1 LSREVGTFVRYN
13 ESKDTERLSGK
24 KMHVKTG
31 LSALMAL
38 CFVIMS
44 GLRGCPLFEV
54 EPNEADSVKNICSIS
69 ITDCDYSFHTIKNEM
84 GYRIGDKREYYIGNW
99 KEGMSFDGEKAYQFD
114 NGMKR
119 PIDQFPFEKYD
130 ASAGEILEISQKII
144 SNGFYT
150 AYNDESSSYN
160 DILYH
165 FLISEEGLALFQ
177 DQNFTY
183 GLILAVY
190 RDGVF
195 ENFSIVLKKN
205 RDALTRTFYEFGT
218 IRQTISFSSSL
229 ID

>member
-1 LSREVGTFVRYN
+1 
-13 ESKDTERLSGK
+13 
-24 KMHVKTG
+24 
-31 LSALMAL
+31 
-38 CFVIMS
+38 
-44 GLRGCPLFEV
+44 
-54 EPNEADSVKNICSIS
+54 
-69 ITDCDYSFHTIKNEM
+69 M
-84 GYRIGDKREYYIGNW
+84 GYRIGDKREYYIGNR
-99 KEGMSFDGEKAYQFD
+99 KEGMSFDGEKAYQFE

-130 ASAGEILEISQKII
+130 ASAGEILEIAQKII

-150 AYNDESSSYN
+150 AYNDESYSYN

-195 ENFSIVLKKN
+195 ENFSIELKKKP
-205 RDALTRTFYEFGT
+205 DAILETYYVFGT
-218 IRQTISFSSSL
+218 ILHSISYSSSL
-229 ID
+229 SD

>member
-1 LSREVGTFVRYN
+1 MRAVFSFFAALVMIII
-13 ESKDTERLSGK
+13 SG
-24 KMHVKTG
+24 VT
-31 LSALMAL
+31 S
-38 CFVIMS
+38 
-44 GLRGCPLFEV
+44 CPFFEV

-84 GYRIGDKREYYIGNW
+84 GYRIGDKREYYIGNR
-99 KEGMSFDGEKAYQFD
+99 KEGMSFDGEKAYQFE

-177 DQNFTY
+177 DQNFTH

-195 ENFSIVLKKN
+195 ENFSIELKRKP
-205 RDALTRTFYEFGT
+205 DEISDTYYVFGT
-218 IRQTISFSSSL
+218 ILHSISYSSSL
-229 ID
+229 SD

>member
-1 LSREVGTFVRYN
+1 
-13 ESKDTERLSGK
+13 
-24 KMHVKTG
+24 MHVKTA
-31 LSALMAL
+31 LSALMVL

-44 GLRGCPLFEV
+44 GLRSCPLYEV

-84 GYRIGDKREYYIGNW
+84 GYRIGDKREYYIGNR
-99 KEGMSFDGEKAYQFD
+99 KEGMSFDGEKAYQFE

-130 ASAGEILEISQKII
+130 ASAGEILEIAQKII

-150 AYNDESSSYN
+150 AYNDESYSYN

-195 ENFSIVLKKN
+195 ENFSIELKKKP
-205 RDALTRTFYEFGT
+205 DAILETYYVFGT
-218 IRQTISFSSSL
+218 ILHSISYSSSL
-229 ID
+229 SD

>member
-1 LSREVGTFVRYN
+1 MKIFLSVI
-13 ESKDTERLSGK
+13 S
-24 KMHVKTG
+24 
-31 LSALMAL
+31 AL
-38 CFVIMS
+38 CFLIVS
-44 GLRGCPLFEV
+44 SLVSCPLFEV
-54 EPNEADSVKNICSIS
+54 EPNEADSVKNICSVS

-84 GYRIGDKREYYIGNW
+84 GYRIGDKREYYIGNR
-99 KEGMSFDGEKAYQFD
+99 KQGMVFDGEKAYQYD
-114 NGMKR
+114 NEMKR
-119 PIDQFPFEKYD
+119 PIDKFPFEKYD

-195 ENFSIVLKKN
+195 EHFDIVLKKS
-205 RDALTRTFYEFGT
+205 RDALTKTSYTFGT
-218 IRQTISFSSSL
+218 ILHSISFSSVL
-229 ID
+229 ND

>member
-1 LSREVGTFVRYN
+1 MRAFFSSFV
-13 ESKDTERLSGK
+13 
-24 KMHVKTG
+24 
-31 LSALMAL
+31 ALVM
-38 CFVIMS
+38 VIIGGMTS
-44 GLRGCPLFEV
+44 CPSFEV

-69 ITDCDYSFHTIKNEM
+69 IADCDYSFHTIKNEM

-218 IRQTISFSSSL
+218 IRQMISFSSSL
-229 ID
+229 SD